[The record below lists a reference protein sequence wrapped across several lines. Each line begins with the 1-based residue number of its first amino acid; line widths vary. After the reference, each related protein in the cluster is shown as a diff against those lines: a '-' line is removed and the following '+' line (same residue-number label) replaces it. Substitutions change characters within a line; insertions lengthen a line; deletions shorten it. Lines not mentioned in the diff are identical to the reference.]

1 MCFPVNFVKFL
12 IKSSFIEHLWWLL
25 LMFLSFQYSLWKKLE
40 IDFAHEYLFSCSE
53 FKVYCSWWPDNKWK
67 LKGNKLS
74 KLNIATVICS
84 MCLVGFQYILLSVF
98 ISFSVLLL
106 LFLFCFFSFF
116 VFLFWL
122 LLSRIIFSKPS
133 LWPFQRNYL
142 MNSKSDLFYE
152 LCFFGKLS
160 WTFSLQ
166 V

>member
-40 IDFAHEYLFSCSE
+40 IDFAQEYLFSCSE

-84 MCLVGFQYILLSVF
+84 MYQVGFQYILLSVF
-98 ISFSVLLL
+98 FSFSVLLL
-106 LFLFCFFSFF
+106 LFLFFFSFF

-133 LWPFQRNYL
+133 LWPFRRNYL
-142 MNSKSDLFYE
+142 MNSKSDLFHE